1 MDSRQWS
8 RGELKE
14 RSRAVL
20 HLHYWRIVFVSV
32 LLSMLV
38 GSDGAVSTMFETVTD
53 NVMGTRPTVV
63 RVRGGDEVVETYFE
77 EDMQENVVFSEESAA
92 GMALLATLFF
102 SVLAFGGIVLI
113 SIFVINPIYVGTM
126 RFYVRSFDKE
136 PKFKDIV
143 YALDNRYKNIV
154 TIMFLRDLYTLLW
167 CLLFIIPGIVKG
179 YEYRMVPYLLAEN
192 PDLEVRAVFYQ
203 SKEMMRGQ
211 KWRAFV
217 LDISFLGWY
226 LLAVTTFGIL
236 AIMYVTPYK
245 NLTQAA
251 LYRRLRGTDGPVQ
264 NIYYEGMPIQDGGN
278 TDGLSNFDCG

>member
-1 MDSRQWS
+1 MDNHQWS

-32 LLSMLV
+32 LLSMLI
-38 GSDGAVSTMFETVTD
+38 GSDDLISTMFEAVTD
-53 NVMGTRPTVV
+53 NVMESRYTVV
-63 RVRGGDEVVETYFE
+63 KNEEFAELYFE
-77 EDMQENVVFSEESAA
+77 GDTQEAVVFNEGNGG
-92 GMALLATLFF
+92 GMVLLAAIFF
-102 SVLAFGGIVLI
+102 SLLLFGGIVLGSTFI
-113 SIFVINPIYVGTM
+113 INPLYVGVM

-167 CLLFIIPGIVKG
+167 CILLIIPGIVKG

-192 PDLEVRAVFYQ
+192 PNLQVKEAFSQ
-203 SKEMMRGQ
+203 SREMMRGQ
-211 KWRAFV
+211 KWKAFV

-226 LLAVTTFGIL
+226 LLAVVTFGIL
-236 AIMYVTPYK
+236 AILYVTPYK

-251 LYRRLRGTDGPVQ
+251 LYRRLRGTDGPEQ
-264 NIYYEGMPIQDGGN
+264 NIYYEGMPVQDGGN
-278 TDGLSNFDCG
+278 VDGLSNFDCG